1 MSVWWEER
9 AALLER
15 AAGMVAAQA
24 DCSTDAALLLLKLR
38 ARAIDCDLEEI
49 ATAVIDG
56 HVRFSAVRPESPA
69 GAPPAGADCVRGRG

>member
-15 AAGMVAAQA
+15 AAAIVAAQA

-38 ARAIDCDLEEI
+38 ARTLDCDLEEI
-49 ATAVIDG
+49 ATAVVDG
-56 HVRFSAVRPESPA
+56 QVRFSAVRPESPVVT
-69 GAPPAGADCVRGRG
+69 PPSNADCVRGHG